1 MNLYVPLTTGEAAR
15 KIDHLMTVFPTQRDR
30 DWWSPD
36 TFRAILR
43 LRGIECRA
51 PDGLAEAFV
60 CRKLVV

>member
-1 MNLYVPLTTGEAAR
+1 
-15 KIDHLMTVFPTQRDR
+15 MTVFPTQRDR

-36 TFRAILR
+36 TFKAILR

-51 PDGLAEAFV
+51 ADGLAEAFV